1 MNFLKAFSFDLLG
14 FVDVG
19 CVSTFTFMKKFA
31 SAVLLAPVL
40 LTAVGIVFPLCKNVE
55 GFVNRC
61 VKMALSILFLI
72 YPFVSQTV
80 FQ

>member
-1 MNFLKAFSFDLLG
+1 VNLLKAFSLDLLG

-19 CVSTFTFMKKFA
+19 CVSTLTFMKKFVF
-31 SAVLLAPVL
+31 AVLLAPVL
-40 LTAVGIVFPLCKNVE
+40 LTAVGIVFPLRKNVE
-55 GFVNRC
+55 GIVNRC